1 MVMIMAMDIMVT
13 PIATSIT
20 VMGIPIDIT
29 MVIGMATVIG
39 DEPTGQA
46 HPFPSRGCVVI

>member
-1 MVMIMAMDIMVT
+1 MVMIMAMDIMVI

-20 VMGIPIDIT
+20 GMGIPTDIT

-39 DEPTGQA
+39 DQT
-46 HPFPSRGCVVI
+46 